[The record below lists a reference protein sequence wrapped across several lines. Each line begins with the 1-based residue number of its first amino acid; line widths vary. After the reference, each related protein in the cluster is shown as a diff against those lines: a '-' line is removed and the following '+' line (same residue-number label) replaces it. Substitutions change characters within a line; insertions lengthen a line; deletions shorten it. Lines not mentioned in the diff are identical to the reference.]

1 VNERLKKLH
10 HGIGIIKDLKFL
22 RGTFKY
28 FILNPDLWIS
38 NVFNICSHFQRAV
51 IPFYLANM
59 GVQELSLATANGS
72 DNSQLRSQLRLLYC
86 IPRRIISQ
94 KALSSWRIKRGK
106 GRIVQPAAQST
117 TCSVL
122 VLLRLRAAR
131 AREGLLIA
139 LAAQRRGASGV
150 VIAGRGLMVGAYQ
163 CTGMTA
169 DGCAACVAQQPSHA
183 ITQSPIT

>member
-1 VNERLKKLH
+1 MDFQCFQYLFPFSTRGNP
-10 HGIGIIKDLKFL
+10 FL
-22 RGTFKY
+22 SREYGCARAF
-28 FILNPDLWIS
+28 LS
-38 NVFNICSHFQRAV
+38 NC
-51 IPFYLANM
+51 Y
-59 GVQELSLATANGS
+59 NGS

-86 IPRRIISQ
+86 IPQRIISQ

-106 GRIVQPAAQST
+106 GRIMQPAAQST